1 MSAALTPQPARLRL
15 TAGRAGFRVWLADG
29 DGLELAEVGVY
40 RTGYRA
46 CLAVRGTLQRA
57 GWCLECDGLP
67 GLVVREVEINLP
79 LYAAI
84 QEGTDGGMT

>member
-1 MSAALTPQPARLRL
+1 MNSSLSPQPARLRL
-15 TAGRAGFRVWLADG
+15 SAGRAGFRVWLADR
-29 DGLELAEVGVY
+29 DGRELAEVGVY

-46 CLAVRGTLQRA
+46 ALAVRGTLHRA

-84 QEGTDGGMT
+84 QEGPE